1 VSAPRAR
8 GAGFTLLPVILAMSL
23 VAAIAFL
30 LNRDNVV
37 TNDLI
42 GGQSER
48 ARARYAAEAGLQAAN
63 YAMQAAGCAGG
74 YPTAATPVTDADFG
88 GASYSA
94 YADAASGSPRSL
106 SSTGAYKGASVTLT
120 RAGVYVYQSPM
131 KTYTI
136 QPNPAAG
143 IDTHVRKDEPNKN
156 YGGDNDLELDAGN
169 KQEILIKF
177 DLSIF
182 PAGSRIIPWY
192 SGGLQPGATLDL
204 YKGNSGTSTAS
215 WIDAQLITR
224 SWVEGTG
231 SSGSGATW
239 NRYDGVNNWPS
250 PGVGYDARTIGSTAY
265 SGSTGWKVLDI
276 TNAAQAW
283 MGTVT
288 SNYGVWLRSSPS
300 GVAISN
306 AKYNSSDNSVS
317 GQRPRAVINYLLP
330 CGASAP

>member
-1 VSAPRAR
+1 MSTPRAR

-37 TNDLI
+37 TNELI

-63 YAMQAAGCAGG
+63 YAMQAAGCAGV

-106 SSTGAYKGASVTLT
+106 SSTGGYKGASVTLT

-131 KTYTI
+131 KTYTR
-136 QPNPAAG
+136 QPGSSG
-143 IDTHVRKDEPNKN
+143 IDTYVEPGNPN
-156 YGGDNDLELDAGN
+156 RNNGNDTDLRLEAS
-169 KQEILIKF
+169 KYEILIKF
-177 DLSIF
+177 DLSMF

-192 SGGLQPGATLDL
+192 SGGLQPGATLAL
-204 YKGNSGTSTAS
+204 YKKDSGTTTAS

-224 SWVEGTG
+224 SWVEGNG
-231 SSGSGATW
+231 DSGSGATW

-250 PGVGYDARTIGSTAY
+250 PGVGYDARKIASAAY
-265 SGSTGWKVLDI
+265 SGSVGWQVLDI
-276 TNAAQAW
+276 TSAAQAW

-300 GVAISN
+300 GVAIDN
-306 AKYNSSDNSVS
+306 AKYTSSDDGAS
-317 GQRPRAVINYLLP
+317 GQRPRAVFNYLLP